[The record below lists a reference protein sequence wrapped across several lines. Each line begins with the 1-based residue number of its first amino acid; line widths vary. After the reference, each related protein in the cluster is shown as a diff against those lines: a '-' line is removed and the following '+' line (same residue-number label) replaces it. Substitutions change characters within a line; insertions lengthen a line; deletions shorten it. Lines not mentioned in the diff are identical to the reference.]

1 MKIKYDKITDSL
13 YIVLSNLTIEE
24 SDEEKKGV
32 ILDYSIDGELIGIEI
47 LNASKPQSKLQKV
60 PGVLLLLHGKLGIV

>member
-24 SDEEKKGV
+24 SDEEKKRRYFR
-32 ILDYSIDGELIGIEI
+32 LFY
-47 LNASKPQSKLQKV
+47 
-60 PGVLLLLHGKLGIV
+60 

>member
-32 ILDYSIDGELIGIEI
+32 ILDCSIDGQLIGIEI
-47 LNASKPQSKLQKV
+47 LNASKTAIETAKV
-60 PGVLLLLHGKLGIV
+60 EYEYA